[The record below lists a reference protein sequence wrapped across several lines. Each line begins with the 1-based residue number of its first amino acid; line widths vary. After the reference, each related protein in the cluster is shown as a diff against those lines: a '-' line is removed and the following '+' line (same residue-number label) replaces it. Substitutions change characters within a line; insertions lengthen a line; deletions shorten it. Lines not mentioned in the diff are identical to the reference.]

1 MVTIRVFGPTPPCAK
16 CKRAEREALKA
27 AEGFSG
33 EVEVLK
39 IDALGEEADRY
50 GVIATP
56 TIAIDDEIV
65 GSGKI
70 VRSEDLVPHIERHL
84 GV

>member
-16 CKRAEREALKA
+16 CKRAEQEARKA
-27 AEGFSG
+27 AENFPGK
-33 EVEVLK
+33 VDVLK
-39 IDALGEEADRY
+39 IDALGTEADRY

-56 TIAIDDEIV
+56 TVAIDEEIV

-70 VRSEDLVPHIERHL
+70 VRSEDLVQHIERHL
-84 GV
+84 GG